1 MMNADRYDVLVIGAG
16 PAGMAAACT
25 AAEAGSRVVVVDAAG
40 SPGGQF
46 WRNADAG
53 PRLHHRHGAYR
64 RLRARATTAGV
75 RLAAEHTVQTV
86 RADADGFTLACAVG
100 AEPRTA
106 QELTTLRGHRLIIA
120 IGAYDRQMPFP
131 GWDLPGV
138 LAAGGVQALLK
149 AHGVRA
155 GARVVVAGTGPLL
168 LPVADALIRSGA
180 RVPAILD
187 ANSPTG
193 FARHPA
199 ALAGSI
205 GKLGEAAGYAA
216 RLALARTPYPR
227 RQAVV
232 AALGDERIEAVR
244 VARLDRAGMPVDG
257 PLRTIDCDA
266 LAVGWGFTPQLELP
280 LQLGCAT
287 AVGSDGSLVV
297 RVDADQRTSVPDVWA
312 AGEATGIGGSD
323 LSLVEGEIAGRS
335 AAAAVVPP
343 SLPARRARLRRFA
356 DAVHAVHPVPE
367 FLLAR
372 LPSSTLVCRCE
383 EVDAAEIREAVRDWG
398 ATDAKTVKRLARPG
412 MGWCQGRVCGYATAH
427 LTARLCG
434 REVTEADL
442 RAFAERPFAVPLPL
456 RAFTA
461 DDESE

>member
-1 MMNADRYDVLVIGAG
+1 MNADRYDVLVIGAG

-244 VARLDRAGMPVDG
+244 VAR
-257 PLRTIDCDA
+257 
-266 LAVGWGFTPQLELP
+266 
-280 LQLGCAT
+280 
-287 AVGSDGSLVV
+287 
-297 RVDADQRTSVPDVWA
+297 
-312 AGEATGIGGSD
+312 
-323 LSLVEGEIAGRS
+323 
-335 AAAAVVPP
+335 
-343 SLPARRARLRRFA
+343 
-356 DAVHAVHPVPE
+356 
-367 FLLAR
+367 
-372 LPSSTLVCRCE
+372 
-383 EVDAAEIREAVRDWG
+383 
-398 ATDAKTVKRLARPG
+398 
-412 MGWCQGRVCGYATAH
+412 
-427 LTARLCG
+427 
-434 REVTEADL
+434 
-442 RAFAERPFAVPLPL
+442 
-456 RAFTA
+456 
-461 DDESE
+461 